1 MHHALLNSGLEPQ
14 PVSLTVTLPL
24 SEYYDGDCQ
33 RNEENIRRK
42 RENLMRELVLNKGR
56 AFTVTDVKVMPES
69 LPAAFSRLAELKPG
83 TAETTLIIDLGGTT
97 LDAGVIVGQFDDISA
112 VHGNPSVG
120 VSQVTRAA
128 AGALRAA
135 DSETS
140 ALIADTVIRNRN
152 DRQYLQRVINDAGK
166 IDDVLNKITEAITS
180 LGARVTSELTAFRNV
195 NRVFLVGGGASLI
208 EEAIRQ
214 AWPLAPDRIEVIG
227 DPQLALAREIALY
240 NKEGTDIAAMATIS
254 TISQPLRG
262 DFIRTAATAGAVM
275 YQTDARLPALIPV
288 FFDGHLSAIRLCA
301 VMALVAGTWSSLSGL
316 PDEPDG
322 GVAALAMSPDTEY
335 QRRRYTLTLLD
346 DRSSERVERVLT
358 GVSSRLRGELLRN
371 LIITGLAL
379 HTTAPELPRLLA
391 SMPVPPGTV
400 SELQVLVQQMAGT
413 AGVSKA
419 AVPEKPAQP
428 AAPVTGEA
436 TWIKKNMRR
445 AFGD

>member
-1 MHHALLNSGLEPQ
+1 
-14 PVSLTVTLPL
+14 
-24 SEYYDGDCQ
+24 
-33 RNEENIRRK
+33 
-42 RENLMRELVLNKGR
+42 
-56 AFTVTDVKVMPES
+56 MPES

-83 TAETTLIIDLGGTT
+83 PAETTLIIDLGGTT

-180 LGARVTSELTAFRNV
+180 LGARVTSELTVFRSV

-227 DPQLALAREIALY
+227 DPQMALAREIALY
-240 NKEGTDIAAMATIS
+240 NKEDQYSFYLHSDDRTDITAMATIS

-301 VMALVAGTWSSLSGL
+301 VMALVSGTWSSLSGL

-322 GVAALAMSPDTEY
+322 GVAALAMSPETEY
-335 QRRRYTLTLLD
+335 QRRRYTLTLQD

-413 AGVSKA
+413 ADVSMA
-419 AVPEKPAQP
+419 AVPEKPAEP
-428 AAPVTGEA
+428 AAPVSAEA
-436 TWIKKNMRR
+436 TSIKKNMRR